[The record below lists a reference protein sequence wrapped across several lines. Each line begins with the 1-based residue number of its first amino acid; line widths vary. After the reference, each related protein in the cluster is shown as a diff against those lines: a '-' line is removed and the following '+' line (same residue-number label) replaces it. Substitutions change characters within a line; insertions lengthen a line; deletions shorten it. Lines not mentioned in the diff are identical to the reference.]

1 MEIVKKGKSNGWK
14 SILKFI
20 FPYLIGVGTLQ
31 IIGALVLGLDLKNI
45 NSSTQSPV
53 QLTVM
58 TFITMIATVGL
69 VWLFTTKVDKKPFSV
84 IGFGKALIGKDML
97 WGILMGLVIMLSGYV
112 ILIQIHEIQFV
123 KLNFQALNLLL
134 NVAIFIMVAITEEI
148 LVRGYFLRNL
158 MVSFNNY
165 LALFISALIF
175 SLMHLDN
182 PNVTPVSLSIIFLSG
197 LVLGLS
203 YLYTKNI
210 WFPIALHFSWNF
222 FQGTIFGFNVSGMNM
237 YKLIETKYTTA
248 NNWNGGKFGFEGS
261 VVAVFFLL
269 SALAV
274 VYFLFRNRK
283 PAELDDIQELE
294 IKTELIS

>member
-14 SILKFI
+14 SILKFL

-45 NSSTQSPV
+45 SSSSQTPV

-84 IGFGKALIGKDML
+84 IGFSKALIGKDML

-123 KLNFQALNLLL
+123 KLNFQVLNLFL
-134 NVAIFIMVAITEEI
+134 NVAIFVMVALTEEI

-158 MVSFNNY
+158 MVSFNSY

-175 SLMHLDN
+175 SLMHLSN
-182 PNVTPVSLSIIFLSG
+182 PNVTPVSLTIIFLSG
-197 LVLGLS
+197 LVLGLPYVYS
-203 YLYTKNI
+203 KNI
-210 WFPIALHFSWNF
+210 WFPVALHFSWNF
-222 FQGTIFGFNVSGMNM
+222 FQGPIFGFNVSGTTI
-237 YKLIETKYTTA
+237 YKLIETRYKTA
-248 NNWNGGKFGFEGS
+248 NYWNGGEFGFEGS
-261 VVAVFFLL
+261 VLAVFFLL

-274 VYFLFRNRK
+274 VYFLFRNTK
-283 PAELDDIQELE
+283 PAESDDIQELE
-294 IKTELIS
+294 IKTELVS